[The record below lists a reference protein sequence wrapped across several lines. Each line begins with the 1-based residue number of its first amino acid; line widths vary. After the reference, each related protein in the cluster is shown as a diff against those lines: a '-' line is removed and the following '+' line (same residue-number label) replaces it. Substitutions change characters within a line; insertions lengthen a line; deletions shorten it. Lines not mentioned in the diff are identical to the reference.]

1 MLHSWPFRRAV
12 LHSNQWPRLRL
23 DRCVGTDSQ
32 SRESDSLCQTVGGWF
47 NRAAFAL
54 PALGP
59 YVNLAYNKMKEPPGV
74 FQFNMALS
82 STFQFMSGRRFGYT
96 PRRSTFRII

>member
-1 MLHSWPFRRAV
+1 
-12 LHSNQWPRLRL
+12 
-23 DRCVGTDSQ
+23 
-32 SRESDSLCQTVGGWF
+32 
-47 NRAAFAL
+47 
-54 PALGP
+54 LGP